1 MYYADLDTL
10 TKARLADAGAS
21 HLAEPTPGR
30 LTRLVRRVLARVGHR
45 LDREKQEQPC

>member
-21 HLAEPTPGR
+21 RLAEPTPTLGR
-30 LTRLVRRVLARVGHR
+30 LSRWVRRVLGR
-45 LDREKQEQPC
+45 LGRHPS